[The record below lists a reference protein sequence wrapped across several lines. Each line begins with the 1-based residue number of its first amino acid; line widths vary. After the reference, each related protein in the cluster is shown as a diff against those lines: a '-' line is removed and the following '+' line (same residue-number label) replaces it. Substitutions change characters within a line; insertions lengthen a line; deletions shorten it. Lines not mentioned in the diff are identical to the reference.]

1 MAIDV
6 IMKRNNKK
14 NNSPNDD
21 HRDEQTI
28 ADLYETISML
38 RAHNKELEETV
49 ASKDPE
55 LKKLRK
61 ELSKVEEE
69 KAQQELDFMNQLAGA
84 DKGNSTAASTQE
96 TIEQLKK
103 DNARLQQAAENE
115 RILRAS
121 VQELQGHLSEFRR
134 VHISETKKLKD
145 EAKARMKDMKEQSED
160 LQTEKSSL
168 IGEISDLRMQLDK
181 EVQEKHSFESQVK
194 ELQEKFQSVSDQLKQ
209 EKKAKQEAADRH
221 EMELG
226 ELNDNL
232 IEMETAR
239 AGLLDDMNRY
249 QKLAERESK
258 RSSEYKTQ
266 MDDLKNQMN
275 TQSELDESTETYRTQ
290 IAQLSETVAAREQS
304 LSALGDEVVHLKET
318 IEEGERKA
326 LTMSTELS
334 RAQHELETQMALATS
349 RQSEIESLTTQR
361 EAFEKRSTRNL
372 QDQVAEVDS
381 LREQNDILYKEV
393 DSLVERL
400 NKETE
405 LVEKFKIEN
414 EELKVNMGPSSGNQ
428 GQQNKGL
435 PVARA
440 VPVASNAL
448 SPRSSVKN
456 MVACFEQGSTISTST
471 TTTVQDMEQLQAM
484 QEKIDSQAETISALR
499 AQIDKSSMNLNGK
512 QDTEEVWE
520 LKNQLEEVASE
531 LNSERRYV
539 QELKQEMEELK
550 DAAWEDKPWNNE
562 SEMKALKA
570 ELEAA
575 QLASSDMQNNHVQKV
590 RSLEES
596 VRIMQA
602 EADEDVAKKEKEI
615 AELQV
620 SMYTL
625 EDQITILKKEKEQLR
640 IRLNNLAGSNNDELD
655 ELQTELIDKTR
666 SLSKMSRQL
675 KTMESQLKEETE
687 ERTKELNFWKN
698 KVKQLEAERNKQS
711 SRGYM
716 SESTMNQMKNENM
729 KLRASVAKLT
739 KDRESLQ
746 EKIKSFKSDKPGQTS
761 AHYVQRLKEKN
772 SMLKKEVE
780 RLQNRSKNTNDSF
793 SRVEI

>member
-1 MAIDV
+1 M
-6 IMKRNNKK
+6 
-14 NNSPNDD
+14 
-21 HRDEQTI
+21 
-28 ADLYETISML
+28 
-38 RAHNKELEETV
+38 
-49 ASKDPE
+49 
-55 LKKLRK
+55 
-61 ELSKVEEE
+61 
-69 KAQQELDFMNQLAGA
+69 GA
-84 DKGNSTAASTQE
+84 
-96 TIEQLKK
+96 
-103 DNARLQQAAENE
+103 
-115 RILRAS
+115 
-121 VQELQGHLSEFRR
+121 
-134 VHISETKKLKD
+134 
-145 EAKARMKDMKEQSED
+145 
-160 LQTEKSSL
+160 
-168 IGEISDLRMQLDK
+168 
-181 EVQEKHSFESQVK
+181 
-194 ELQEKFQSVSDQLKQ
+194 
-209 EKKAKQEAADRH
+209 
-221 EMELG
+221 
-226 ELNDNL
+226 
-232 IEMETAR
+232 
-239 AGLLDDMNRY
+239 
-249 QKLAERESK
+249 
-258 RSSEYKTQ
+258 
-266 MDDLKNQMN
+266 
-275 TQSELDESTETYRTQ
+275 
-290 IAQLSETVAAREQS
+290 
-304 LSALGDEVVHLKET
+304 
-318 IEEGERKA
+318 
-326 LTMSTELS
+326 
-334 RAQHELETQMALATS
+334 
-349 RQSEIESLTTQR
+349 
-361 EAFEKRSTRNL
+361 
-372 QDQVAEVDS
+372 
-381 LREQNDILYKEV
+381 
-393 DSLVERL
+393 
-400 NKETE
+400 
-405 LVEKFKIEN
+405 
-414 EELKVNMGPSSGNQ
+414 
-428 GQQNKGL
+428 
-435 PVARA
+435 
-440 VPVASNAL
+440 
-448 SPRSSVKN
+448 
-456 MVACFEQGSTISTST
+456 ACFEQGSTISTST

-550 DAAWEDKPWNNE
+550 DAAWEDKPWHGE

-716 SESTMNQMKNENM
+716 SESTMNQMKNEKM
-729 KLRASVAKLT
+729 
-739 KDRESLQ
+739 
-746 EKIKSFKSDKPGQTS
+746 KSFKSDKPGQTS

>member
-1 MAIDV
+1 
-6 IMKRNNKK
+6 
-14 NNSPNDD
+14 
-21 HRDEQTI
+21 
-28 ADLYETISML
+28 
-38 RAHNKELEETV
+38 
-49 ASKDPE
+49 
-55 LKKLRK
+55 
-61 ELSKVEEE
+61 
-69 KAQQELDFMNQLAGA
+69 
-84 DKGNSTAASTQE
+84 
-96 TIEQLKK
+96 
-103 DNARLQQAAENE
+103 
-115 RILRAS
+115 
-121 VQELQGHLSEFRR
+121 
-134 VHISETKKLKD
+134 
-145 EAKARMKDMKEQSED
+145 
-160 LQTEKSSL
+160 
-168 IGEISDLRMQLDK
+168 
-181 EVQEKHSFESQVK
+181 
-194 ELQEKFQSVSDQLKQ
+194 
-209 EKKAKQEAADRH
+209 
-221 EMELG
+221 
-226 ELNDNL
+226 
-232 IEMETAR
+232 
-239 AGLLDDMNRY
+239 
-249 QKLAERESK
+249 
-258 RSSEYKTQ
+258 
-266 MDDLKNQMN
+266 
-275 TQSELDESTETYRTQ
+275 
-290 IAQLSETVAAREQS
+290 
-304 LSALGDEVVHLKET
+304 
-318 IEEGERKA
+318 
-326 LTMSTELS
+326 
-334 RAQHELETQMALATS
+334 
-349 RQSEIESLTTQR
+349 
-361 EAFEKRSTRNL
+361 
-372 QDQVAEVDS
+372 
-381 LREQNDILYKEV
+381 
-393 DSLVERL
+393 
-400 NKETE
+400 
-405 LVEKFKIEN
+405 
-414 EELKVNMGPSSGNQ
+414 MG
-428 GQQNKGL
+428 
-435 PVARA
+435 
-440 VPVASNAL
+440 
-448 SPRSSVKN
+448 
-456 MVACFEQGSTISTST
+456 
-471 TTTVQDMEQLQAM
+471 M

-640 IRLNNLAGSNNDELD
+640 IRLNNDELD

-746 EKIKSFKSDKPGQTS
+746 EEIKSFKSDKPGQTS
-761 AHYVQRLKEKN
+761 AHYVQRLKVKN

-793 SRVEI
+793 SRVEN